1 MHIIVC
7 LMRVEAV
14 VCRVLKVHLVRVGA
28 VFDGG

>member
-7 LMRVEAV
+7 LVRVEAV

-28 VFDGG
+28 GV